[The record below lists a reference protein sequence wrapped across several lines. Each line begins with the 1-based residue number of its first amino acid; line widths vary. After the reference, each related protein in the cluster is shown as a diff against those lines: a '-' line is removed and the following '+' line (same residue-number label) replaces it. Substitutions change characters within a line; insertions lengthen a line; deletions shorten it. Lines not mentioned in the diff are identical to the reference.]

1 MAVTT
6 KRDIIIVLIQ
16 YFLFSIWTYWNRRE
30 RAHLKNLGV
39 LFLTTSPQHEKA
51 EESRDELQRALQNY
65 HGGRISWKR
74 VQENHPL
81 LAHFSTSALRAQA
94 GHMAN
99 TRL

>member
-1 MAVTT
+1 MILRPTVQAVVLPVLCERKKIST
-6 KRDIIIVLIQ
+6 KNSPGPKFDKDGNILQRQ
-16 YFLFSIWTYWNRRE
+16 KKAWT
-30 RAHLKNLGV
+30 
-39 LFLTTSPQHEKA
+39 

-65 HGGRISWKR
+65 HGGRISWKC

-81 LAHFSTSALRAQA
+81 LAQFSTSALRAQA